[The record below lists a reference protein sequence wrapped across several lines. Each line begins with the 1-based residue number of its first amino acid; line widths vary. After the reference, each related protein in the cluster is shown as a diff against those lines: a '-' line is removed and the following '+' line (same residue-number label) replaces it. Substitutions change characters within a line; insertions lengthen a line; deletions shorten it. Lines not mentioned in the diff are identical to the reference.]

1 MVLACPNRAEEVEI
15 FSDESTARCPKCK
28 MPFYKKAVPT
38 CAKWCKASAECMGLR
53 ANADNTPGA
62 RASNPRTEVPLAT
75 QREVDPIPVVP
86 DDCDVDRFLVFLF
99 LSKAKAVGLV

>member
-38 CAKWCKASAECMGLR
+38 CAKWCKGLR
-53 ANADNTPGA
+53 ANAGNTPRGTRFEPQNRSA
-62 RASNPRTEVPLAT
+62 ASYTA
-75 QREVDPIPVVP
+75 
-86 DDCDVDRFLVFLF
+86 
-99 LSKAKAVGLV
+99 